1 MGMLK
6 LMRVLSVVNPL
17 VLAVL
22 VGACG
27 RAAMMEEHVVGG
39 AAGVAFVVALVS
51 AASAVMWMS
60 KGAHMMAR
68 IARHDG
74 DSVPRVS
81 WRKELSEARDDLV
94 KPVIHL
100 AACVLLAVMLA
111 TVPGGGS
118 SRAWGRCCFGGDGR

>member
-1 MGMLK
+1 MLK
-6 LMRVLSVVNPL
+6 LTRVLSVVNPL
-17 VLAVL
+17 VLTVL

-39 AAGVAFVVALVS
+39 AAGVAFVVALVP
-51 AASAVMWMS
+51 AASAVMWTS

-81 WRKELSEARDDLV
+81 RRACCSLSCWLLF
-94 KPVIHL
+94 L
-100 AACVLLAVMLA
+100 AAV
-111 TVPGGGS
+111 
-118 SRAWGRCCFGGDGR
+118 

>member
-1 MGMLK
+1 MVVLARCCAFSSGARQRTQGLRGEEVVVVGMVK

-17 VLAVL
+17 VL
-22 VGACG
+22 
-27 RAAMMEEHVVGG
+27 
-39 AAGVAFVVALVS
+39 

-81 WRKELSEARDDLV
+81 
-94 KPVIHL
+94 
-100 AACVLLAVMLA
+100 
-111 TVPGGGS
+111 
-118 SRAWGRCCFGGDGR
+118 